1 MIGLEIKPKKQSSG
15 SSTNHPDWVRTS
27 GGSQSGKD
35 GDDTIITSCDYAV
48 EIVNHRINQILKH
61 LIDQGATDGD
71 VISRARNFI
80 ERLTHALRKRTSYR
94 VLIYIFKKSLN
105 FPDSLNRSILY

>member
-1 MIGLEIKPKKQSSG
+1 MR
-15 SSTNHPDWVRTS
+15 NS
-27 GGSQSGKD
+27 GGSQSGND
-35 GDDTIITSCDYAV
+35 SSSNDTIITSCDYAV

-80 ERLTHALRKRTSYR
+80 ERLTHALRKRTSDGDTNAKERTVDYLR
-94 VLIYIFKKSLN
+94 ELGN
-105 FPDSLNRSILY
+105 LNRFLTQEILKSIFSFFLFFLGR